1 MKDLQKWAECIAP
14 TLTHNDWRDVE
25 RDAYA
30 STDEAEQ
37 FSPDYARALLEHTHI
52 VAVEVLTTQEATTLE
67 ILDEG
72 ELGPM
77 YLTMRPQLTAYGR
90 QVLHCYKEHQE
101 NAQNRIAADVL
112 RQLLT
117 DMDGELPDWLRK
129 EIEKRILD
137 TVNS

>member
-1 MKDLQKWAECIAP
+1 MKDLQKWAERVAP

-30 STDEAEQ
+30 GTDEAER
-37 FSPDYARALLEHTHI
+37 FSPD
-52 VAVEVLTTQEATTLE
+52 
-67 ILDEG
+67 
-72 ELGPM
+72 
-77 YLTMRPQLTAYGR
+77 
-90 QVLHCYKEHQE
+90 
-101 NAQNRIAADVL
+101 L